1 MAKIVGQS
9 KVYSNYRVSIAEI
22 KEMLKVEVGD
32 RIIFVKEDNKIE
44 IRKMK
49 P

>member
-22 KEMLKVEVGD
+22 KNMLKVEEGD
-32 RIIFVKEDNKIE
+32 RIIFVEDHGKIE
-44 IRKMK
+44 IKKMK